1 MISRYDV
8 AEISKLWT
16 DEGRFGYYLEVEL
29 AHLRTLEESGLVPKG
44 LADKMHGAKIDPA
57 RISEIE
63 KTTGHDV
70 IAFCTSITEQFA
82 PEDGRFFHF
91 GITSSDVIDT
101 AHALLMKDSMKVIEK
116 DIAAL
121 SLALSKKAQ
130 ETSDLLCIG
139 RSHGIHA
146 EAMIFGQKFLSFY
159 AELKRR
165 EKEWHEALNDLT
177 GQLSGAVGNYTVV
190 TPEFEESTLK
200 KLGLKVEPVSTQVI
214 PRDRYAKIIGIGALM
229 SSLFDRMATEFRLLQ
244 HSDVDELREGFSKGQ
259 KGSSTMPH
267 KKNPISSENIAGL
280 SRLLR
285 SHIIPALENC
295 ALWHE
300 RDISHSS
307 VERMM
312 LPDHF
317 GLLSYALRRM
327 TNVVENLVIDRVK
340 IEEKVEQ
347 NEKIYSSYVLH
358 QLIQNNT
365 HTKREELYEV
375 VQEAFF
381 KSKNKE
387 TLKTNLAKGLDSKKL
402 THEVSRWIDFN
413 FLKNHYQE
421 QFKKIAARTLVVTFF
436 LLNAVSLFAGTIEGI
451 FRGTNSQEME
461 IRCSGM
467 NCNLKA
473 SGISPGAVKIFD
485 DEINF
490 KKNSLLIKSEIMT
503 YTFDKDG
510 SISAKSLPGSD
521 DAYQYLGEGKYTFS
535 SSYRASF
542 PCQNASNKSERAICS
557 SEILSSLDL
566 KLSVTYKA
574 YLEKGGKTAAQKTK
588 TEQKSWVETRNSCKD
603 DLSCLQKSYEGRIL
617 ALTN

>member
-8 AEISKLWT
+8 ADISKLWT

-44 LADKMHGAKIDPA
+44 LADKMNGAKIDPA

-70 IAFCTSITEQFA
+70 IAFCTSVTEQFA

-116 DIAAL
+116 DIANLA
-121 SLALSKKAQ
+121 SALSKKAQ
-130 ETSDLLCIG
+130 ETNDLLCIG

-146 EAMIFGQKFLSFY
+146 EAMIFGQKFLSFF
-159 AELKRR
+159 AEIKRR

-190 TPEFEESTLK
+190 SPELEESTLK
-200 KLGLKVEPVSTQVI
+200 KLGLKIEPVSSQVI

-229 SSLFDRMATEFRLLQ
+229 SSLFERMATEFRLLQ

-280 SRLLR
+280 SRILR
-285 SHIIPALENC
+285 SHTIPALENC

-307 VERMM
+307 VERML

-327 TNVVENLVIDRVK
+327 TNVVENLVIDRQK
-340 IEEKVEQ
+340 IEAKVES

-358 QLIQNNT
+358 QLIQNNSQV
-365 HTKREELYEV
+365 KREDLYEA
-375 VQEAFF
+375 VQKSFF
-381 KSKNKE
+381 ESKTKE
-387 TLKTNLAKGLDSKKL
+387 ELKLNLVKELDSRKL
-402 THEVSRWIDFN
+402 KHEAAKWIDFE
-413 FLKNHYQE
+413 FLKKHYLE
-421 QFKKIAARTLVVTFF
+421 QFKKITQR
-436 LLNAVSLFAGTIEGI
+436 LN
-451 FRGTNSQEME
+451 
-461 IRCSGM
+461 
-467 NCNLKA
+467 
-473 SGISPGAVKIFD
+473 
-485 DEINF
+485 
-490 KKNSLLIKSEIMT
+490 
-503 YTFDKDG
+503 
-510 SISAKSLPGSD
+510 
-521 DAYQYLGEGKYTFS
+521 
-535 SSYRASF
+535 
-542 PCQNASNKSERAICS
+542 
-557 SEILSSLDL
+557 
-566 KLSVTYKA
+566 
-574 YLEKGGKTAAQKTK
+574 
-588 TEQKSWVETRNSCKD
+588 
-603 DLSCLQKSYEGRIL
+603 
-617 ALTN
+617 